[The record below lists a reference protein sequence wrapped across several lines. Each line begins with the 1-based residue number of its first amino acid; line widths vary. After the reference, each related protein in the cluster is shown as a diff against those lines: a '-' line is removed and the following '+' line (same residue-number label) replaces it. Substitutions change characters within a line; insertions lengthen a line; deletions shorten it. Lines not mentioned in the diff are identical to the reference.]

1 MTSTIDSPTPDSA
14 PKPVIADREQV
25 FIGGHWTAS
34 TGNDWTEL
42 VDSFSEETVS
52 RVRLATAED
61 IAAAVAAARA
71 SFDRSEWA
79 NTPIAERAD
88 VLDEIAARL
97 EQRVDQ
103 LTTIG
108 VVEVGVPVSISAPTQ
123 QMTGGLFRAVAA
135 VARATELSE
144 RRTRADGGVSE
155 IVKEPKGVVAAI
167 IPWNGPIGTIAF
179 KVAPALAAGCSVV
192 LKTAPDAPE
201 SPSVFADIV
210 AELVAEGRIPEGVV
224 SVLCAD
230 RDVSEALVTNP
241 DVDHITF
248 TGSTAAGR
256 RIMSL
261 AGERV
266 AGVSLEL
273 GGKSAA
279 IILDDA
285 DLNNVLQSLP
295 MAGCLQS
302 GQACVA
308 LTRVLV
314 SRARHDEVV
323 ETLKLAYGALPMGN
337 PWEPTNFLGPLA
349 SARQQERV
357 LNYIEIARQ
366 DGATVVLGG
375 GRPEGQDKGY
385 FVAPTLLDN
394 VRPDDRIAQEEVF
407 GPVISIITYEDEDDA
422 VAIANNSIYGLS
434 GAVYTEDIDRGY
446 ALARRIRTGTIS
458 VNTAAM
464 DFTLPFGGYK
474 QSGIGREGGPEGL
487 AEFFETKT
495 VHFPAPAPAN

>member
-1 MTSTIDSPTPDSA
+1 MTTTDQTAA
-14 PKPVIADREQV
+14 PVTLNDRTRV
-25 FIGGHWTAS
+25 FIGGRWTES
-34 TGNDWTEL
+34 TGNDWIDL
-42 VDSFSEETVS
+42 VDSFTEQPVS
-52 RVRLATAED
+52 RIRLATAED
-61 IAAAVAAARA
+61 VAAAVAAARA
-71 SFDRSEWA
+71 AFDRGDWA
-79 NTPIAERAD
+79 SKPIAERAD
-88 VLDEIAARL
+88 VLDEIATRL
-97 EQRVDQ
+97 EQRAEQ
-103 LTTIG
+103 LTPIG
-108 VVEVGVPVSISAPTQ
+108 VIEVGVPVSVSAPTQ
-123 QMTGGLFRAVAA
+123 QMCGGLFRAVAA
-135 VARATELSE
+135 VARATELAE
-144 RRTRADGGVSE
+144 VRARADGGVSR

-210 AELVAEGRIPEGVV
+210 AELVAEGRIPEGVI

-230 RDVSEALVTNP
+230 RDVSETLVTNP

-285 DLNNVLQSLP
+285 DMNTVLQTLP
-295 MAGCLQS
+295 MAGCMQS
-302 GQACVA
+302 GQACIA

-314 SRARHDEVV
+314 SRARHDEV
-323 ETLKLAYGALPMGN
+323 LAALIAAYGALPMGD

-349 SARQQERV
+349 SKQQQDRV
-357 LNYIEIARQ
+357 LGYIEIAEQ
-366 DGATVVLGG
+366 EGATVVLGG
-375 GRPEGQDKGY
+375 GRPEGLDHGF
-385 FVAPTLLDN
+385 FVAPTVLDG

-407 GPVISIITYEDEDDA
+407 GPVISVITYEDEDDA

-434 GAVYTEDIDRGY
+434 GAVYTEDAERGY
-446 ALARRIRTGTIS
+446 AIARRIRTGTIS

-487 AEFFETKT
+487 EEFFEIKT
-495 VHFPAPAPAN
+495 VHFPAPVG